1 MTQGNPVSTANRIH
15 PNQSIFD
22 RIRIATNCYAV
33 KDQKGTH
40 THEIG
45 LKSHVERASFYW
57 RVSSDQC
64 IWLFRILKRNYDA
77 EATQQSNQIKFFL
90 SLGIYDLI
98 KRVTKICALCWL

>member
-40 THEIG
+40 TG
-45 LKSHVERASFYW
+45 NW
-57 RVSSDQC
+57 
-64 IWLFRILKRNYDA
+64 
-77 EATQQSNQIKFFL
+77 IKI
-90 SLGIYDLI
+90 S
-98 KRVTKICALCWL
+98 

>member
-40 THEIG
+40 TGNWIKISCREG
-45 LKSHVERASFYW
+45 LFVLESK
-57 RVSSDQC
+57 
-64 IWLFRILKRNYDA
+64 L
-77 EATQQSNQIKFFL
+77 
-90 SLGIYDLI
+90 
-98 KRVTKICALCWL
+98 